1 MNNTTIEFINH
12 ASVLITHNNIGI
24 LSDPWYRGPVFH
36 NGWRLIHEN
45 KETEIIKILE
55 KTTHIYISHEHPDH
69 FDVSFF
75 NSSENI
81 EILKKNS
88 IKIIFQH
95 TKDKRVINFLKSKG
109 ITVNEFK
116 NDELVKLSEDVNA
129 QIVKHDFYDSSLAIT
144 TPDAKILNLNDA
156 PMRTDNEIKSF
167 KNKYGN
173 FDILLTQFSYAAW
186 KGGKKNKSFREKAA
200 VEKILHIEKQA
211 SILDCKTVIPFASF
225 IYFSNELNF
234 YMNDSINTPEML
246 KKYFS
251 NKNYKYNVI
260 FFKPGEVQEVSNLK
274 QNDMSI
280 NFWNK
285 EYQNLSFKQKDSYTK
300 SVSEEDL
307 NSQFTIYKN
316 KIFKKNSKFLIY
328 FLNKIK
334 LFGLFQSINIY
345 LHDHN
350 KKYNYSILNGLVY
363 DNSKKTDI
371 SMHSKS
377 LSFIFKNEFG
387 FDTLSVNGC
396 FESSENGFSKS
407 VKTLSIGSLNALGFN
422 LGLNI
427 FLKPSLIFLF
437 FSKLKK
443 IMNNIDD

>member
-81 EILKKNS
+81 EILKKNN

-116 NDELVKLSEDVNA
+116 NDELVKLSEDVTA

-144 TPDAKILNLNDA
+144 TPDTKILNLNDA

-167 KNKYGN
+167 KNRYGN

-234 YMNDSINTPEML
+234 YMNDSINTPEIL

-251 NKNYKYNVI
+251 NKN
-260 FFKPGEVQEVSNLK
+260 
-274 QNDMSI
+274 
-280 NFWNK
+280 
-285 EYQNLSFKQKDSYTK
+285 
-300 SVSEEDL
+300 
-307 NSQFTIYKN
+307 
-316 KIFKKNSKFLIY
+316 
-328 FLNKIK
+328 
-334 LFGLFQSINIY
+334 
-345 LHDHN
+345 
-350 KKYNYSILNGLVY
+350 
-363 DNSKKTDI
+363 
-371 SMHSKS
+371 
-377 LSFIFKNEFG
+377 
-387 FDTLSVNGC
+387 
-396 FESSENGFSKS
+396 
-407 VKTLSIGSLNALGFN
+407 
-422 LGLNI
+422 
-427 FLKPSLIFLF
+427 
-437 FSKLKK
+437 
-443 IMNNIDD
+443 